1 METKVVE
8 GDASK
13 LLHRATKLVQT
24 ATIKKHGLSRSEV
37 FNLLQECFS
46 PEAATPCKILGFRL
60 AELAPSCITTEIW
73 QLILD
78 SAIKELAGAATQGSA
93 PILLQSIPVFEVLPL
108 TLILS
113 FFQQQELE
121 PLKKI
126 QACLSHESIEVR
138 CIALATFSRVS
149 LACIKVL
156 FARGLTRFPFESNE
170 ARIVAQQDVSS
181 ILTDIWKLNVQAAEL
196 ESPNVAAEAFSNLAH
211 LFGRSHTI
219 RALSTKQPRQESGID
234 ELVAWVFNQA
244 SPRFEILKTNAQ
256 RLTGESQLF
265 AMKWLCMVVYIM
277 MQKSS
282 ACTPGIAIA
291 IMEIDSSPDE
301 NDDKSIV
308 RVRADLLASEMVE
321 SWCLPA
327 YLNASLTQAYTI
339 CEAIAI
345 VMQHPLQTFNRL
357 KWSSTLVARLTAI
370 IHSSTMVQQRHEVIR
385 MQILLMDST
394 NTYDFTNILGSTI
407 DSISSVDDSTT
418 RLSLT
423 FDLWQAMLLRVCR
436 KHQFDLLESICAS
449 EYIHSLPNVI
459 SKGKTNQSYE
469 IFRALAR
476 LVVLREFL
484 PVLANKTVN
493 ELRTAT
499 LVLYTSLL
507 TQLCQDSCP
516 ARPVVAFLE
525 TEVLPLAPKVQSANV
540 RVQMYWL
547 GLKYIPSSQFQFTA
561 WIENEF
567 LELQSSKDG
576 TDIPPPTYND
586 GILGGGKENLP
597 VIDSHLL
604 SRFHALIICLK
615 SLLTKDPSLKQYSAQ
630 LLSHVRERNRYHR
643 VICETVLHTIEEI
656 TGMGSAMIDT
666 RALEAQS
673 AFVLPDLF
681 TPAALFPAR
690 AMTPIKALPVKW
702 KEEVDTVVTGSCDPL
717 CLKISYREPEDHAE
731 EIALCIT
738 CCNVSNVPWSDFSI
752 SVGVSGP
759 VKLVDTSNNM
769 HIRVTGEVKPHGT
782 FRSEKLFRF
791 LRFSRA
797 RFFFRVVI
805 EPTAPEQSAIVMG
818 LSNPYHM
825 PFDALFQL
833 PEPSLWT
840 QSYYQNAWQRA
851 ESSKVYNVKANPG
864 MKIVPNAH
872 IKVAYLPEMSV
883 ESPVLVQMSFMTWTK
898 WKECV
903 CATISCVMDS
913 AGGRGTIDIRAP
925 VAVLE
930 EIAKAPGEFLYL
942 LVKSAMTLQEEA
954 VAERPVACVSP
965 RHQIMKRA
973 ASVDVMAKESSTIAT
988 TPTVTRR
995 ALLSFF
1001 GKS

>member
-1 METKVVE
+1 MY
-8 GDASK
+8 
-13 LLHRATKLVQT
+13 H
-24 ATIKKHGLSRSEV
+24 
-37 FNLLQECFS
+37 
-46 PEAATPCKILGFRL
+46 
-60 AELAPSCITTEIW
+60 
-73 QLILD
+73 
-78 SAIKELAGAATQGSA
+78 
-93 PILLQSIPVFEVLPL
+93 
-108 TLILS
+108 
-113 FFQQQELE
+113 
-121 PLKKI
+121 
-126 QACLSHESIEVR
+126 
-138 CIALATFSRVS
+138 
-149 LACIKVL
+149 
-156 FARGLTRFPFESNE
+156 
-170 ARIVAQQDVSS
+170 
-181 ILTDIWKLNVQAAEL
+181 IWKLNVQAAEL

-277 MQKSS
+277 MQKSG

-301 NDDKSIV
+301 NVDKSTV

-327 YLNASLTQAYTI
+327 YLS
-339 CEAIAI
+339 
-345 VMQHPLQTFNRL
+345 V
-357 KWSSTLVARLTAI
+357 
-370 IHSSTMVQQRHEVIR
+370 
-385 MQILLMDST
+385 
-394 NTYDFTNILGSTI
+394 FT
-407 DSISSVDDSTT
+407 
-418 RLSLT
+418 
-423 FDLWQAMLLRVCR
+423 
-436 KHQFDLLESICAS
+436 
-449 EYIHSLPNVI
+449 

-469 IFRALAR
+469 IFRALVEALLVCRHPNVAQAR

-576 TDIPPPTYND
+576 TGIPPPTYND

-690 AMTPIKALPVKW
+690 AMSPIKALPVKW

-930 EIAKAPGEFLYL
+930 EIVKAPGEFLYL
-942 LVKSAMTLQEEA
+942 LVKSAMTLQAEA

-973 ASVDVMAKESSTIAT
+973 ASVDVMARES
-988 TPTVTRR
+988 
-995 ALLSFF
+995 
-1001 GKS
+1001 

>member
-78 SAIKELAGAATQGSA
+78 TAIKELAGAATQGSA

-277 MQKSS
+277 MQKSG

-301 NDDKSIV
+301 NVDKSTV

-327 YLNASLTQAYTI
+327 YLS
-339 CEAIAI
+339 
-345 VMQHPLQTFNRL
+345 V
-357 KWSSTLVARLTAI
+357 
-370 IHSSTMVQQRHEVIR
+370 
-385 MQILLMDST
+385 
-394 NTYDFTNILGSTI
+394 FT
-407 DSISSVDDSTT
+407 
-418 RLSLT
+418 
-423 FDLWQAMLLRVCR
+423 
-436 KHQFDLLESICAS
+436 
-449 EYIHSLPNVI
+449 

-469 IFRALAR
+469 IFRALVEALLVCRHPNVAQAR

-576 TDIPPPTYND
+576 TGIPPPTYND

-690 AMTPIKALPVKW
+690 AMSPIKALPVKW

-930 EIAKAPGEFLYL
+930 EIVKAPGEFLYL
-942 LVKSAMTLQEEA
+942 LVKSAMTLQAEA

-973 ASVDVMAKESSTIAT
+973 ASVDVMARES
-988 TPTVTRR
+988 
-995 ALLSFF
+995 
-1001 GKS
+1001 

>member
-78 SAIKELAGAATQGSA
+78 TAIKELAGAATQGSA

-277 MQKSS
+277 MQKSG

-301 NDDKSIV
+301 NVDKSTV

-327 YLNASLTQAYTI
+327 YLS
-339 CEAIAI
+339 
-345 VMQHPLQTFNRL
+345 V
-357 KWSSTLVARLTAI
+357 
-370 IHSSTMVQQRHEVIR
+370 
-385 MQILLMDST
+385 
-394 NTYDFTNILGSTI
+394 FT
-407 DSISSVDDSTT
+407 
-418 RLSLT
+418 
-423 FDLWQAMLLRVCR
+423 
-436 KHQFDLLESICAS
+436 
-449 EYIHSLPNVI
+449 

-469 IFRALAR
+469 IFRALVEALLVCRHPNVAQAR

-576 TDIPPPTYND
+576 TGIPPPTYND

-690 AMTPIKALPVKW
+690 AMSPIKALPVKW

-930 EIAKAPGEFLYL
+930 EIVKAPGEFLYL
-942 LVKSAMTLQEEA
+942 LVKSAMTLQAEA

-973 ASVDVMAKESSTIAT
+973 ASVDVMARESSTIAT

-995 ALLSFF
+995 ALMSFF